1 MNIKGHVHAWLAA
14 AVVSAAACS
23 SVPDG
28 VLGKED
34 MARLM
39 ADIHTA
45 ESMLEIDRVS
55 FRNDSA
61 RMALKQTVYARH
73 GITAAEFDSTLVWYG
88 HHLDKYVEVYDRVG
102 EILQE
107 RMDAIDADLADL
119 GLTVVGDSADAW
131 GDVRSKVFD
140 RRYPGDFLSFSIKA
154 DDTWE
159 PGDRYMWR
167 MKTFNN
173 IRPVRM
179 VMVADYDDGRSDM
192 RSAVAEGDGW
202 QELSLELDST
212 RVATRVYG
220 SALIDIA
227 GKERVFVDSISLVR
241 TRVNPSRYWSSRRN
255 IVPFNYGRKPVRNQS
270 R

>member
-1 MNIKGHVHAWLAA
+1 MHGWCRRAS
-14 AVVSAAACS
+14 VVLAAACS

-28 VLGKED
+28 VLDKED
-34 MARLM
+34 MASLM

-45 ESMLEIDRVS
+45 ESMMELDRVS
-55 FRNDSA
+55 YRNDSA

-73 GITAAEFDSTLVWYG
+73 GVTAEQFDSTLVWYG
-88 HHLDKYVEVYDRVG
+88 HNLDKYVEVYERVG
-102 EILQE
+102 EILQQ

-119 GLTVVGDSADAW
+119 GLAVVGDSADAW
-131 GDVRSKVFD
+131 GDLRSKVFD
-140 RRYPGDFLSFSIKA
+140 RHYPGDFLSFSIKA

-159 PGDRYMWR
+159 NGDRYLWR

-173 IRPVRM
+173 MRPVRM
-179 VMVADYDDGRSDM
+179 VMVADYDDGRSEM
-192 RSAVAEGDGW
+192 RSSVSENGDGW
-202 QELSLELDST
+202 HELSLELDST

-220 SALIDIA
+220 SALIDLA

-241 TRVNPSRYWSSRRN
+241 TRVNPARYWSSRRN
-255 IVPFNYGRKPVRNQS
+255 VEPFDYGRKIVSDRS

>member
-1 MNIKGHVHAWLAA
+1 MNIRGSVRVLLAWA
-14 AVVSAAACS
+14 AVLVSACS

-28 VLGKED
+28 ILDREE
-34 MARLM
+34 MASLM

-45 ESMLEIDRVS
+45 ESMMELDRTS
-55 FRNDSA
+55 FRSDSA
-61 RMALKQTVYARH
+61 RMALKQSVYARH
-73 GITAAEFDSTLVWYG
+73 GVTGEQVDTTLAWYG
-88 HHLDKYVEVYDRVG
+88 HHLDKYVEVYNRVG
-102 EILQE
+102 EILQK
-107 RMDAIDADLADL
+107 RMDAIDADLVDL
-119 GLTVVGDSADAW
+119 GLAVVGDSADAW

-159 PGDRYMWR
+159 NGDCYLWR
-167 MKTFNN
+167 LKTFNTV
-173 IRPVRM
+173 RPVRM

-192 RSAVAEGDGW
+192 RSFTSEGDGW
-202 QELSLELDST
+202 QELSLDLDST

-227 GKERVFVDSISLVR
+227 GRERVFVDSISLVR

-255 IVPFNYGRKPVRNQS
+255 VEAFDYGKKPARH
-270 R
+270 